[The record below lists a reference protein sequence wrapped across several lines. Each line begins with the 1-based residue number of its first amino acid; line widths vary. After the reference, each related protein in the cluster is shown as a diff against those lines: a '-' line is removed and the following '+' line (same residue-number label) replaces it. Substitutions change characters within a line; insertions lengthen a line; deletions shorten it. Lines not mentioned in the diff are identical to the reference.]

1 LSLLSLILLLLCLFL
16 LFRLRRIR
24 RVVKELI
31 EASRTGRRVL
41 LAERD
46 GVVRGYRLDALIEAF
61 NQLIAEKAA
70 IRDTGQEYVDQIR
83 TTLGNLREAV
93 VMVDAVNT
101 IRLANPA
108 FTELTGSTGRVV
120 GERLDL
126 FLEGDDFHEFLREIR
141 GSGEGRRKEL
151 EVQITGRTRWIEV
164 SAAPL
169 ADNRQADGAYTL
181 FVFHDITRQKG
192 LEKMRTEFVA
202 NVSHELRTPV
212 TIIKGFA
219 ETLIEDDKV
228 LTDEEKSRFLKKI
241 RGNSVRLHNLLQ
253 DLLLLSRLESTEM
266 VLQREEIQLSR
277 FLGEFR
283 ESWEAQ
289 LEEGSQELVFDFA
302 EGNDRVLA
310 DPLRLSQVVSNLF
323 DNVLRHAR
331 GFTRIRLGTRLE
343 AEGVRILVEDDG
355 PGIPEK
361 DLPHIFQRFYRV
373 DKSRSRESGGTGL
386 GLSIVKHIVVQHR
399 GQIRARNNAGR
410 GTTVEVFLPYASSA
424 EEAVTEEPS
433 RPAVGSEP

>member
-1 LSLLSLILLLLCLFL
+1 LSLLTFILLLVCLFL

-24 RVVKELI
+24 RAVKELI

-228 LTDEEKSRFLKKI
+228 LTDEEKARFLKKI

-266 VLQREEIQLSR
+266 VLQREEIHLAR

-289 LEEGSQELVFDFA
+289 LEEGTQELIFDFA
-302 EGNDRVLA
+302 EGDDRVLA

-331 GFTRIRLGTRLE
+331 GFSRIRLGTRLQE
-343 AEGVRILVEDDG
+343 EGVRILVEDDG

-386 GLSIVKHIVVQHR
+386 GLSIVKHIVVQHK
-399 GQIRARNNAGR
+399 GQIRARNNADR
-410 GTTVEVFLPYASSA
+410 GTTIEVFLPYAGIS
-424 EEAVTEEPS
+424 EAPIIEDPP
-433 RPAVGSEP
+433 RPAIGSEL

>member
-1 LSLLSLILLLLCLFL
+1 MSLLNLILLLLCLFL

-108 FTELTGSTGRVV
+108 FTELTGSTNRVV

-331 GFTRIRLGTRLE
+331 GFTRIRLATRLE

-399 GQIRARNNAGR
+399 GQIRARNNADR
-410 GTTVEVFLPYASSA
+410 GTTVEVFLPYASGP
-424 EEAVTEEPS
+424 ETPVTEEPS
-433 RPAVGSEP
+433 RPAVGSEL

>member
-1 LSLLSLILLLLCLFL
+1 MSLLSLILLLLCLFL

-302 EGNDRVLA
+302 
-310 DPLRLSQVVSNLF
+310 
-323 DNVLRHAR
+323 
-331 GFTRIRLGTRLE
+331 
-343 AEGVRILVEDDG
+343 
-355 PGIPEK
+355 
-361 DLPHIFQRFYRV
+361 
-373 DKSRSRESGGTGL
+373 
-386 GLSIVKHIVVQHR
+386 
-399 GQIRARNNAGR
+399 
-410 GTTVEVFLPYASSA
+410 
-424 EEAVTEEPS
+424 
-433 RPAVGSEP
+433 